1 VDAEAL
7 LALAESRLRWP
18 RLVPAE
24 ERWVVPPED
33 VVARV
38 QAAKRPLVLAGP
50 GVVADGAI
58 PGLNALASAADLG
71 VVNTWGAK
79 GIFDWRSRHHLAT
92 VGLQQRDAELAGV
105 PDCDLLVCTGVD
117 DAEADPSLWRVAPEV
132 IDVPTGMLSPLAEVW
147 SRPRVRITMP
157 ALRDRLAGVTQ
168 IGWAATGTPIM
179 PSQVTRTYGEIV
191 AAGGTVAAD
200 PGIAGY
206 WTARTLGTTRPG
218 AVHVPAERNTAG
230 FAVAC
235 AVVARRLNP
244 GAPALAVIDELT
256 SEARELLE
264 LDRRVAVEVWSSDG
278 DALDVDSHRDRVWKV
293 LRDGGVVRLA
303 TRSDQF
309 DAMVEAAG
317 PVSAWGGLLTG

>member
-1 VDAEAL
+1 MDPDDL
-7 LALAESRLRWP
+7 LALAERRLRWP

-24 ERWVVPPED
+24 ERWVAPSD
-33 VVARV
+33 DLVARV

-105 PDCDLLVCTGVD
+105 PECDLLLCTGVD
-117 DAEADPSLWRVAPEV
+117 DAEADPALWRVAPEV
-132 IDVPTGMLSPLAEVW
+132 VDVPTGMLSPLAEVW
-147 SRPRVRITMP
+147 SRQRGGIAMP

-168 IGWAATGTPIM
+168 GGWAATGTPIM

-218 AVHVPAERNTAG
+218 AVHVPAERDTAG

-244 GAPALAVIDELT
+244 DAPALAVVDALT
-256 SEARELLE
+256 PVAEALLA
-264 LDRRVAVEVWSSDG
+264 LDGQIAVEVWSPDG
-278 DALDVDSHRDRVWKV
+278 DALDVDRHRDRVWKV
-293 LRDGGVVRLA
+293 LREGGVVRLA
-303 TRSDQF
+303 TRMDQLE
-309 DAMVEAAG
+309 AMVDAAG
-317 PVSAWGGLLTG
+317 PVTAWGGLPEN